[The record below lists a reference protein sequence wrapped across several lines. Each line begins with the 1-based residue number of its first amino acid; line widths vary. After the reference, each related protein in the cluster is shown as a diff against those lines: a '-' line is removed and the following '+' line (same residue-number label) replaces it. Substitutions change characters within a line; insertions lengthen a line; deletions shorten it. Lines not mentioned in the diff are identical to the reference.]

1 MGKLKICITSI
12 IPLYKKI
19 FLFFRLFHELVVNTN
34 AKFVCVKVLNSSEHL
49 RIARE
54 VKQPMK
60 HTLLRFPFPGSIYH
74 FCLIKTPGWHVL
86 PSWHLQ
92 PTTNSLSVW
101 DWQTGDFWVF
111 RQVPFKLTFHSDTCL
126 LLEGKKKFD
135 FWSFLCG

>member
-60 HTLLRFPFPGSIYH
+60 HTLLRFPFPGSIYP
-74 FCLIKTPGWHVL
+74 FCLIKTPG
-86 PSWHLQ
+86 
-92 PTTNSLSVW
+92 
-101 DWQTGDFWVF
+101 
-111 RQVPFKLTFHSDTCL
+111 
-126 LLEGKKKFD
+126 
-135 FWSFLCG
+135 